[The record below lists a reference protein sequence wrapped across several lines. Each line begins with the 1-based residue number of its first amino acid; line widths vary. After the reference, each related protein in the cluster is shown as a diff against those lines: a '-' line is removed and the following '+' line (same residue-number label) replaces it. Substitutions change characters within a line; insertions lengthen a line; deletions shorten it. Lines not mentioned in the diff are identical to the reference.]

1 MICVQI
7 LLPVVDKRG
16 HARPYHLFG
25 VVQEELTAKFG
36 GVTAFINAPAEGR
49 WKKNRRTVHDDIV
62 VIEVMVKRLNRSWWQ
77 RYRRDLEQRFKQE
90 AIVVRALPMQ
100 LL

>member
-7 LLPVVDKRG
+7 LLPVGDKTG

-25 VVQEELTAKFG
+25 IVQEELTAKFG
-36 GVTAFINAPAEGR
+36 GVTAFINTPAEGR
-49 WKKNRRTVHDDIV
+49 WKRNRRTVHDDIV
-62 VIEVMVKRLNRSWWQ
+62 VIEVMVKRLNRAWWQ
-77 RYRRDLEQRFKQE
+77 SYRRDLEQRFKQE

>member
-62 VIEVMVKRLNRSWWQ
+62 VIEVMVKRLNRAWWQ